1 MRAFDATVWHINATA
16 SGLCHPARSVRLP
29 ARMARTPRPPSPP
42 SSDVEPEVQTRASV
56 APNGQDVIS
65 ATVGRGATAINW
77 RRNLYA
83 IWAAQLLAIMA
94 FSLRAPFLPFF
105 LDDLGVTT
113 TNGQAL
119 WSGAI
124 NAIGAGTMA
133 ITAPF
138 WGAFADRHG
147 RKPMLLR
154 AQFAAFVTIGL
165 MGFATSPWHLLILR
179 LIEGS
184 LTGTVTAATAL
195 VATSTPKERLGY
207 GLGLVQTAIFSGAAL
222 GPLAG
227 GVLAD
232 GAGYRPTF
240 WIASTMMLSAG
251 LVTVFFVRE
260 RFVPRPKPKEG
271 ETKEST
277 WGLLLAP
284 VLLGLTF
291 SMLAIRFASSAVQP
305 IMPLFV
311 EELAD
316 VSSSVATSASSS
328 LAGVT
333 LGVLGLTSAISSI
346 YFGRLGDRRG
356 HRTILIGCALGS
368 GLIYLPMAL
377 TQHPWQLI
385 ALQAAFGI
393 FAGGMIPA
401 ANALIANVTAPERRG
416 VVYGLMATAS
426 SIGGFVGPLAGSG
439 LAAGIGF
446 RATFVATGLVL
457 LLTAAVLLLTERSRV
472 SATA

>member
-1 MRAFDATVWHINATA
+1 
-16 SGLCHPARSVRLP
+16 
-29 ARMARTPRPPSPP
+29 
-42 SSDVEPEVQTRASV
+42 
-56 APNGQDVIS
+56 
-65 ATVGRGATAINW
+65 
-77 RRNLYA
+77 
-83 IWAAQLLAIMA
+83 MA

-113 TNGQAL
+113 TDGQAL

-124 NAIGAGTMA
+124 NAVGAGTMA

-147 RKPMLLR
+147 RKPMLMR
-154 AQFAAFVTIGL
+154 AQFAAFATIGL
-165 MGFATSPWHLLILR
+165 MGFATAPWHLLTLR
-179 LIEGS
+179 LIEGC

-232 GAGYRPTF
+232 NLGYRPTF
-240 WIASTMMLSAG
+240 WIASTMMFSAG
-251 LVTVFFVRE
+251 LVTVFFVKE
-260 RFVPRPKPKEG
+260 RFVPRPKQKEG
-271 ETKEST
+271 ETREST

-291 SMLAIRFASSAVQP
+291 AMLAIRFASSAVQP
-305 IMPLFV
+305 IIPLFV
-311 EELAD
+311 EQLSNASNSVSNS
-316 VSSSVATSASSS
+316 VSSSASSS

-385 ALQAAFGI
+385 ALQAVFGI

-426 SIGGFVGPLAGSG
+426 SIGGFIGPLAGSG
-439 LAAGIGF
+439 LAAGVGF
-446 RATFVATGLVL
+446 RATFIATGIVL
-457 LLTAAVLLLTERSRV
+457 LLTAAVLLLTERRRV

>member
-1 MRAFDATVWHINATA
+1 
-16 SGLCHPARSVRLP
+16 
-29 ARMARTPRPPSPP
+29 
-42 SSDVEPEVQTRASV
+42 
-56 APNGQDVIS
+56 
-65 ATVGRGATAINW
+65 
-77 RRNLYA
+77 
-83 IWAAQLLAIMA
+83 
-94 FSLRAPFLPFF
+94 
-105 LDDLGVTT
+105 
-113 TNGQAL
+113 
-119 WSGAI
+119 
-124 NAIGAGTMA
+124 
-133 ITAPF
+133 
-138 WGAFADRHG
+138 
-147 RKPMLLR
+147 
-154 AQFAAFVTIGL
+154 
-165 MGFATSPWHLLILR
+165 MGFATAPWHLLALR

-195 VATSTPKERLGY
+195 VATSTPKERLGF

-232 GAGYRPTF
+232 GLGYRPTF
-240 WIASTMMLSAG
+240 WIASLMMFSAG
-251 LVTVFFVRE
+251 LVTVYFVKE
-260 RFVPRPKPKEG
+260 HFTLQPKPKDG

-291 SMLAIRFASSAVQP
+291 AMLAIRFASSAVQP
-305 IMPLFV
+305 IIPLFV
-311 EELAD
+311 EQLSDTA
-316 VSSSVATSASSS
+316 SSSSSS
-328 LAGVT
+328 LAGLT

-385 ALQAAFGI
+385 ALQAIFGV

-426 SIGGFVGPLAGSG
+426 SLGGFIGPLAGSG
-439 LAAGIGF
+439 LAAGVGF
-446 RATFVATGLVL
+446 RATFLATGFVL
-457 LLTAAVLLLTERSRV
+457 LLTAGILLLTERRR
-472 SATA
+472 TG